1 MVKLMNLNFT
11 TMFMKTILRD
21 FCHKKM
27 HFVFDILFIQYG
39 MDISSSLLEDLITTL
54 DVDQSG
60 EVSYKELGK
69 GLELYQREK
78 RDVKK
83 KGLPMPQ
90 GIYLDCDLQKPQDDI
105 LYLVDKTI
113 LSLDILKNLQRMW
126 NL

>member
-1 MVKLMNLNFT
+1 
-11 TMFMKTILRD
+11 
-21 FCHKKM
+21 
-27 HFVFDILFIQYG
+27 

-60 EVSYKELGK
+60 EVSYKELVK

>member
-1 MVKLMNLNFT
+1 
-11 TMFMKTILRD
+11 
-21 FCHKKM
+21 
-27 HFVFDILFIQYG
+27 

-60 EVSYKELGK
+60 EVSYKELVK

-90 GIYLDCDLQKPQDDI
+90 GIYLDCDP
-105 LYLVDKTI
+105 
-113 LSLDILKNLQRMW
+113 
-126 NL
+126 